1 MNLLNAF
8 VPNLTTTLGLI
19 FLCVFVQTFLSKL
32 NPFLEVPSSK
42 LTRWHPHF
50 ALDSVPD
57 IEPSD
62 LPAAPVK
69 VYQTA
74 GEVLEAAR
82 GRLPSRV
89 RGCLIRDATGLLSVP
104 VTSTSCSRL
113 RNTIKAILGIA
124 LLTWRRPTS

>member
-42 LTRWHPHF
+42 LTRWHPRF

-89 RGCLIRDATGLLSVP
+89 RGVSDS
-104 VTSTSCSRL
+104 
-113 RNTIKAILGIA
+113 
-124 LLTWRRPTS
+124 